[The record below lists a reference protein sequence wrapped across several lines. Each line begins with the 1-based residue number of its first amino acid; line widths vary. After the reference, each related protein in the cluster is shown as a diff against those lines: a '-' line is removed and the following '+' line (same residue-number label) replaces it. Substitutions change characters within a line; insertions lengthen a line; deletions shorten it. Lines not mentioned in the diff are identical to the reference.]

1 MISVFLILLAVQVT
15 PELRQH
21 VEAGLKAKAS
31 GDLAGA
37 VNEFIRVVQLAP
49 NLPAAHVN
57 LGAVYFDQKKYS
69 AAIPEFRKALELQK
83 DLPGVHAML
92 GAALLSQGF
101 ASSAVPHLETAKS
114 EDLLGV
120 ALLESG
126 RPRDAIDHLEAA
138 LGSRPSDPDLL
149 FYLSA
154 AYGQLAKLSFE
165 KLKETSP
172 DSARVQQAIGNGLTQ
187 MGKSTEAAEHLR
199 AALAKRPDLHEV
211 HLALGD
217 LYLEAGDYDKAEQE
231 FRTEAQLVPGSAV
244 AAFKLGLVLLNRGKA
259 KDAVAELSRSNTL
272 QPGIPETLMQLAK
285 AMTAT
290 GNLGGAVVCLEELI
304 KGDADP
310 KLYEAA
316 HFQLAQAYR
325 RLGRTEDAEREL
337 RRFRELRD
345 KPTQNSVPSAR

>member
-1 MISVFLILLAVQVT
+1 MIGAILILLAVQVT

-31 GDLAGA
+31 GDLAA
-37 VNEFIRVVQLAP
+37 AAHEFTRVAELAP

-57 LGAVYFDQKKYS
+57 LGAVYFDQKNYS

-92 GAALLSQGF
+92 GAALLAQGF
-101 ASSAVPHLETAKS
+101 ASPAIPHLEAAKS

-126 RPRDAIDHLEAA
+126 RPRDALDHLEAA
-138 LGSRPSDPDLL
+138 LGSRPNDPDLL
-149 FYLSA
+149 YYLSA

-172 DSARVQQAIGNGLTQ
+172 DSARVQQAIGNGLAQ
-187 MGKSTEAAEHLR
+187 MGKSQEATEHLR
-199 AALAKRPDLHEV
+199 AAIAMRPDLHDV
-211 HLALGD
+211 HLALGE
-217 LYLEAGDYDKAEQE
+217 LYLDAGDYDKAEQE

-244 AAFKLGLVLLNRGKA
+244 AAFKLGSVLLNRGLA
-259 KDAVAELSRSNTL
+259 NAAVAELTRSNAL
-272 QPGIPETLMQLAK
+272 QPGIPETLMELAK

-290 GNLGGAVVCLEELI
+290 GNLAGAVASLEELL
-304 KGDADP
+304 KGDADS
-310 KLYEAA
+310 KLSEAA

-325 RLGRTEDAEREL
+325 RLGRTEDAQREL
-337 RRFRELRD
+337 RRFRELRE
-345 KPTQNSVPSAR
+345 KPTANSVPSAK